1 MLLVLGMVL
10 ALYQIT
16 SDDTAYADSPV
27 HSLDVSL
34 VPDELTARITQS
46 QLGAVTFGGNVTI
59 EKPQGVGRVAVSLS
73 YESGRDWPVTIAP
86 QSFEFINPGTKSFQF
101 TIVVPPGTPV
111 SSATVTVI
119 AHAKSAAWEAD
130 ESTSATVRVGQFF
143 KMNFGTDADKYQAGD
158 GLTVSGKLFINNSGN
173 GEDSFRIEM
182 ENDPS
187 AVSGFDVDEVVTM
200 PPFTTLE
207 VGFRI
212 HIDEDFDV
220 PFDGEV
226 IKVIIKVT
234 SITAESKGL
243 QYYKT
248 HPITL
253 EIEGLQN
260 SLEEDWPTYVG
271 YGFAGTLAVVGVVL
285 VIRRRRGKEEDGSSV
300 EEKKE

>member
-1 MLLVLGMVL
+1 M
-10 ALYQIT
+10 
-16 SDDTAYADSPV
+16 
-27 HSLDVSL
+27 
-34 VPDELTARITQS
+34 
-46 QLGAVTFGGNVTI
+46 
-59 EKPQGVGRVAVSLS
+59 
-73 YESGRDWPVTIAP
+73 
-86 QSFEFINPGTKSFQF
+86 
-101 TIVVPPGTPV
+101 
-111 SSATVTVI
+111 
-119 AHAKSAAWEAD
+119 
-130 ESTSATVRVGQFF
+130 
-143 KMNFGTDADKYQAGD
+143 
-158 GLTVSGKLFINNSGN
+158 
-173 GEDSFRIEM
+173 IEM

-226 IKVIIKVT
+226 IKVIIKIT
-234 SITAESKGL
+234 SIAAESKGL

-271 YGFAGTLAVVGVVL
+271 YGVAGTIAVVGVVL
-285 VIRRRRGKEEDGSSV
+285 VIRRRRGKEED
-300 EEKKE
+300 EPHLKKEKV